1 MITNK
6 QIALMAAALNKV
18 SAAIRGMRIPDKD
31 EIIDD
36 ANKYLAFLNGDI
48 RR

>member
-1 MITNK
+1 MTDR
-6 QIALMAAALNKV
+6 QIALLAAALNKI

-36 ANKYLAFLNGDI
+36 AKKYLDFLNRG
-48 RR
+48 